1 MKRPQFRI
9 KIPQVA
15 KRIKNFAAKLLPMAM
30 NAASL
35 GHEINEAERAA
46 PAGEPPL
53 AVYAA
58 PEIVLPPVAQVPPVP
73 IEAPEAPGAPEGEPK
88 LHPLVAAL
96 KKSCSE
102 NKGECARGRDVSMLN
117 FVPHAEDRR
126 VKFDAAVAAY
136 VAAGAL
142 RNSTSRTKALAQAR
156 SALYKAASK
165 HCIVCRDV
173 QWLRRTDPTKE
184 AKLRKDL
191 LAVWR
196 RKHLGTNAGN
206 AHLKKKRKGGTTTS
220 GPSEVQAFVD
230 VADMFREVLDC
241 TPKCAYCHRVDT
253 TAEQRAQAAAEDLR
267 RATVPEGESKAE
279 RKSRVNAILLR
290 KNRVDKQDYI
300 NGLKR
305 EIGRCEGASCDVPG
319 GRLVVEGKES
329 GHHMAHLVGHEKF
342 EYRDSGGEGMAR
354 LASDSASL
362 KTRKPLIDK
371 ERTHCRLLC
380 ANCPKI
386 YDTTPTLRSAGSP
399 RLPPGV
405 LPLPLDGPRRRNN
418 MSGYTDLDAPPRR
431 GVHRVVGFGAGAAL
445 LFLGFAASRNEW
457 HFLEEEL
464 KEKRGMHAAAA
475 EATTS
480 VVTLNSTD
488 FTAIDAVCEHVAKM
502 ENVGDCRDLD
512 DDTLWRYVPRKM
524 ELEVDRNLVEGSIGS
539 VALGGYVAFNMVWQD
554 TTGDF
559 ASSWFVVV
567 SYAGEIKTMP
577 WSESEFVFAA
587 GKNTLL
593 KGYAFKVDWRTGAYE
608 RLTDVEIN
616 THDVQKGYQG
626 NAFWSALPS
635 EEFQETCVDLGT
647 ACPKSSAMRI
657 SGVPRADVQDLNHI
671 QALEDDAY
679 LLISS
684 RMTNTLYYV
693 HAGNGSKIWA
703 LGGDDGDFG
712 HNAEFIGKSQYA
724 LMNNNFDTKKNSKLL
739 IVEFAPDSDDANA
752 TVVWEYDTGAYSQ
765 NFGDNDRLPTG
776 NMLACWWPSETING
790 SDAYEARVAEIA
802 RDSMETAFRL
812 DIYGKKT
819 CADGETCARG
829 TGWLMYSASQY
840 EGFFNITD
848 DKDAEL
854 ATGRFSFAPHWRAT
868 AVHAKLA
875 ATSKTGT
882 IYVEN
887 QFGSN
892 ATATYDCRQDK
903 P

>member
-1 MKRPQFRI
+1 
-9 KIPQVA
+9 
-15 KRIKNFAAKLLPMAM
+15 
-30 NAASL
+30 
-35 GHEINEAERAA
+35 
-46 PAGEPPL
+46 
-53 AVYAA
+53 
-58 PEIVLPPVAQVPPVP
+58 
-73 IEAPEAPGAPEGEPK
+73 
-88 LHPLVAAL
+88 
-96 KKSCSE
+96 
-102 NKGECARGRDVSMLN
+102 
-117 FVPHAEDRR
+117 
-126 VKFDAAVAAY
+126 
-136 VAAGAL
+136 
-142 RNSTSRTKALAQAR
+142 
-156 SALYKAASK
+156 
-165 HCIVCRDV
+165 
-173 QWLRRTDPTKE
+173 
-184 AKLRKDL
+184 
-191 LAVWR
+191 
-196 RKHLGTNAGN
+196 
-206 AHLKKKRKGGTTTS
+206 
-220 GPSEVQAFVD
+220 
-230 VADMFREVLDC
+230 
-241 TPKCAYCHRVDT
+241 
-253 TAEQRAQAAAEDLR
+253 
-267 RATVPEGESKAE
+267 
-279 RKSRVNAILLR
+279 
-290 KNRVDKQDYI
+290 
-300 NGLKR
+300 
-305 EIGRCEGASCDVPG
+305 
-319 GRLVVEGKES
+319 
-329 GHHMAHLVGHEKF
+329 
-342 EYRDSGGEGMAR
+342 
-354 LASDSASL
+354 
-362 KTRKPLIDK
+362 
-371 ERTHCRLLC
+371 
-380 ANCPKI
+380 
-386 YDTTPTLRSAGSP
+386 
-399 RLPPGV
+399 
-405 LPLPLDGPRRRNN
+405 

-464 KEKRGMHAAAA
+464 KEKRGMHAAAT
-475 EATTS
+475 EPTTS

-524 ELEVDRNLVEGSIGS
+524 ELEVDRELVEGSIGS

-567 SYAGEIKTMP
+567 SYAGDIKTMVPLHQGGDVWRAAGLKP

-712 HNAEFIGKSQYA
+712 VVGYTGDYYAPGESYWVGQHNAEFIGKSQYA

-752 TVVWEYDTGAYSQ
+752 TVVWEYDTGA
-765 NFGDNDRLPTG
+765 
-776 NMLACWWPSETING
+776 ETING

-819 CADGETCARG
+819 CADGETRARHG
-829 TGWLMYSASQY
+829 LAHVQR
-840 EGFFNITD
+840 EPVRGFFNITD